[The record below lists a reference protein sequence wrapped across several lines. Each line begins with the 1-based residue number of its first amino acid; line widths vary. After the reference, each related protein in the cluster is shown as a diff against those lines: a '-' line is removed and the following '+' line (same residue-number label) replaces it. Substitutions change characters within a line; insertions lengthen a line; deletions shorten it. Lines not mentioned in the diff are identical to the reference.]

1 MRISLA
7 RVWVG
12 LVAVGVLVSVV
23 GCTASRADGDHRA
36 GHQDNAETDRS
47 NRTYTAYERD
57 GDAKQLVGERVSLNE
72 VGRTTAP
79 VAAEAAPQAAIENT
93 PGKFVEVFPSALMD
107 RANRVLVLPGTVP
120 IEATAVN
127 GKPAKPVYLEVLV
140 CSRDTKE
147 HEALVVVSARPSH
160 VHAALLMLGLEPGTV
175 GTWREEAGAIV
186 GTAATGP
193 ELDVNV
199 RWKDGERA
207 VVAPIL
213 SWVVDQRTQKDLI
226 VTQGG
231 ALVFAGSRFARVPS
245 RASPQETIEAY
256 MADIEGTLVGLTTF
270 SSECIAWTKMHHH
283 QSKVEE
289 PRWIANPLL
298 VPKFGTEV
306 EIVITAGK

>member
-1 MRISLA
+1 MKISLA

-12 LVAVGVLVSVV
+12 LVVVGVLVSVG
-23 GCTASRADGDHRA
+23 GCAGSRMDGERGA
-36 GHQDNAETDRS
+36 GHQENAGRS
-47 NRTYTAYERD
+47 NRANTAYGRD
-57 GDAKQLVGERVSLNE
+57 GDAKQQVGERVSSNE
-72 VGRTTAP
+72 VGRTTGALA
-79 VAAEAAPQAAIENT
+79 VEVAPQAAPANT
-93 PGKFVEVFPSALMD
+93 PGKFVEVFPSVLID
-107 RANRVLVLPGTVP
+107 RGNKVLVLSGTVP

-147 HEALVVVSARPSH
+147 HEALVVVNARPSH

-193 ELDVNV
+193 ELDVKV
-199 RWKDGERA
+199 RWKDGDRE
-207 VVAPIL
+207 VVAPML
-213 SWVVDQRTQKDLI
+213 SWVVDQRTQKNLLA
-226 VTQGG
+226 TEGG
-231 ALVFAGSRFARVPS
+231 AMVFAGSRFARVAS
-245 RASPQETIEAY
+245 RASPQETFEAY
-256 MADIEGTLVGLTTF
+256 MADIDGTLVGLTTF

-306 EIVITAGK
+306 EVVITAGK